1 MAETPPEPAETRGG
15 EDPDWAA
22 VRPGEPLPENLKPG
36 DVLRLRA
43 EGVFSE
49 GTLDEPGTG
58 SGDRG

>member
-1 MAETPPEPAETRGG
+1 
-15 EDPDWAA
+15 
-22 VRPGEPLPENLKPG
+22 
-36 DVLRLRA
+36 VLRLRA